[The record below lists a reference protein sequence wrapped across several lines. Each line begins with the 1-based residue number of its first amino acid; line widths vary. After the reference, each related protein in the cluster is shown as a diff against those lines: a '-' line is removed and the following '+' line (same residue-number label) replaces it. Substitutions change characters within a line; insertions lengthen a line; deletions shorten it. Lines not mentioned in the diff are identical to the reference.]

1 MDADAL
7 MLMLMRGEG
16 QHTARRFF
24 MSRRAELL
32 RLAVTMISTT
42 TPVSDADRLQIA
54 QFERQGWELARP
66 FARLASGETDARR
79 IVEGIDPNSALVM
92 QLLMESLNEVLRGS
106 DPRDGAAARDNSR
119 AFFEENIVELRRIR
133 QLASRERASST
144 VPRFGG
150 VDVTLEMERA
160 HVRQRLLPRWE
171 AGGWRLTEAVEAL
184 WRGTVDDAVLTRG
197 VDRSSANVIRLMLRA
212 DDAPPASQPAGSQ
225 PRFRAL
231 SRQAVTRSDDPHSHN
246 VGVLNA
252 GDVVTAVDGHRV
264 IKRTGSGQIT
274 RIRIGENRWATETST
289 HGPTL
294 LELIPRT
301 APTAGAGPG
310 GRGGGLGQGGMD
322 RALLMSLLAA
332 EQNRRD
338 GGGTVSRKGVAELL
352 EAGTAAIK
360 AKDYELA
367 VEKLSAAISIQPTE
381 VLYGHRSTALR
392 GLERMD
398 EALADAQLGIEVA
411 PKALV
416 GYVRK
421 AEALQAMGKVS
432 QALDALK
439 AAAAADA
446 DSAPPTPALDSAS
459 MEAGLAAEI
468 LLKDYKTLTQ
478 SLEELV
484 AANTVVLNIA
494 AKKLPPPGHEDG
506 GISAVEPVQL
516 TVGVREGALALD
528 TLYEAVASALS
539 LTLLQV
545 LDVYYEGEL
554 LDSNA
559 ICTAK
564 AAEVINAQLEGE
576 PEPAIDAETI
586 RAFYRKH
593 APEKVAE
600 DVQAVIDKY
609 AGQEAKLMRKLR
621 KKYIEKP
628 AGAAA
633 TPQLDSQAA
642 PMLLEIEVVE
652 DDAVPENY
660 IDPIMSMVFVDPVV
674 AGDGMS
680 YERSSILRWLKDHD
694 ESPQTREKIPPTVL
708 PNQGLKTEMI
718 EFFEKEK
725 KQRRQQR
732 KLLSGGGEDGA
743 ALVQQSSKQRLEAE
757 VRRLEQI
764 IQNQS
769 VSVTSATSD
778 QISEGLPPGAQT
790 ENTHGGD
797 ADAGTTND
805 GAVAL
810 AAASASAQSGDT
822 PVSELL
828 AQLEVER
835 RQRQEAEDARRAVES
850 DRAAAEAHLAAV
862 QAEAAS
868 LRALLASSGIDSSLV
883 LSPQSA
889 SPQPPAMTLGIDE
902 GTPPPQ
908 PLFDTRST
916 IVIQTGE
923 PAAETIEQTVAR
935 LRQER
940 DELAAASACGGGGGG
955 GGAEAVHVA
964 SCFEERSVPELR
976 QILAQLGGERIT
988 ALLGASSP
996 PPSRAILEKELND
1009 MSGVARENPRWVQD
1023 GKTKVCMLCSEEF
1036 GLFRRRHHCRCCGW
1050 VTCADCCSGTV
1061 SGLTAHFSD
1070 DGQLIR
1076 RTTGSGEVVACTA
1089 CVEAKQHMVATQG
1102 ATQVGL

>member
-7 MLMLMRGEG
+7 MSMLMRGEG
-16 QHTARRFF
+16 RDNARRFF
-24 MSRRAELL
+24 MSRRQELL
-32 RLAVTMISTT
+32 RLAVAMISTT

-66 FARLASGETDARR
+66 FARLASGETDGRR

-92 QLLMESLNEVLRGS
+92 QMLMESLNEALRGTGG
-106 DPRDGAAARDNSR
+106 DPRDSAAARDNSR
-119 AFFEENIVELRRIR
+119 GFFEENIVELRRIR

-150 VDVTLEMERA
+150 ADVTLEMERA

-212 DDAPPASQPAGSQ
+212 DDAPPASQPADSR

-231 SRQAVTRSDDPHSHN
+231 SRQAVTRSDDPNSRN

-252 GDVVTAVDGHRV
+252 GDVVTAVDGRRV
-264 IKRTGSGQIT
+264 VITGRSRTGSNQIT
-274 RIRIGENRWATETST
+274 RIRIGDNRWATETST
-289 HGPTL
+289 QGPTL

-310 GRGGGLGQGGMD
+310 GRGGSLGQGMD

-332 EQNRRD
+332 EQSRRD

-360 AKDYELA
+360 AKNYELA

-392 GLERMD
+392 GLGRMD

-484 AANTVVLNIA
+484 AATTVVLSLA
-494 AKKLPPPGHEDG
+494 AKKLPPPGHEDS

-564 AAEVINAQLEGE
+564 AAEVIKAQPEGE
-576 PEPAIDAETI
+576 
-586 RAFYRKH
+586 
-593 APEKVAE
+593 
-600 DVQAVIDKY
+600 
-609 AGQEAKLMRKLR
+609 
-621 KKYIEKP
+621 
-628 AGAAA
+628 
-633 TPQLDSQAA
+633 AA
-642 PMLLEIEVVE
+642 PMLLDIEVVE

-732 KLLSGGGEDGA
+732 ELLSGGGEDGA

-757 VRRLEQI
+757 VRRLEQV

-769 VSVTSATSD
+769 VSITSATPD

-805 GAVAL
+805 GADAL
-810 AAASASAQSGDT
+810 AAAGASAQSGDT

-835 RQRQEAEDARRAVES
+835 RERQEAEDARRAVES

-940 DELAAASACGGGGGG
+940 DELAAASASGGGGGG
-955 GGAEAVHVA
+955 GSGAEAVHVA

-988 ALLGASSP
+988 ALLGASAP

-1009 MSGVARENPRWVQD
+1009 VSGAARENPRWVPD

-1036 GLFRRRHHCRCCGW
+1036 GLRRRRHHCRCCGW

-1089 CVEAKQHMVATQG
+1089 CVEAKQHMAASTVAMMQVEVPAGVVAGQMMVVNTPAGQTMQVAVPAG
-1102 ATQVGL
+1102 VAPGQMIQVNVPTTAPAAQEAAQVGL